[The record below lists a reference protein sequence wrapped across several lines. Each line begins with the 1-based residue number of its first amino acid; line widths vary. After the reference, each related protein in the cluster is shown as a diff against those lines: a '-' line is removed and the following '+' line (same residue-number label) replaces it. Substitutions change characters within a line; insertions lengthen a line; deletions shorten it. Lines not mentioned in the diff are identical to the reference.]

1 MKPNILLFFPDQ
13 HRGDWTGYRG
23 ADVRTPNLDG
33 LAARGQV
40 FTNALTP
47 WLLCSPARACLASG
61 KPYDAQS
68 VRHNQHDVNP
78 EEANIYQALRA
89 AGYAV
94 LGCGTLVIVPGGAAA
109 GSRSSRRTMSLL

>member
-1 MKPNILLFFPDQ
+1 MKPNIRLFFPGQ
-13 HRGDWTGYRG
+13 HRGDWTGYCG

-40 FTNALTP
+40 FTNASP
-47 WLLCSPARACLASG
+47 LCSPARARLASA

-68 VRHNQHDVNP
+68 VRHNQHDVDP
-78 EEANIYQALRA
+78 EEANIYQALQD

-94 LGCGTLVIVPGGAAA
+94 LE
-109 GSRSSRRTMSLL
+109 RRLHADRTQRRPDLISCRTTTTSPS